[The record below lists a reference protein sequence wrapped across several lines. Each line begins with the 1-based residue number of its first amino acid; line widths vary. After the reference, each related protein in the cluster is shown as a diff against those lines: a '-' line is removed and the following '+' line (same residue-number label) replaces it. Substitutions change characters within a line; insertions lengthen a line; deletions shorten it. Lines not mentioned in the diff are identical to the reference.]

1 MADEPI
7 SETTQLLRAW
17 AAGDA
22 EALKLLTPR
31 VYRELRRMA
40 GHFLKNERPGR
51 TLNSVDLVH
60 ETYLRLVDVRQVDWQ
75 HRAHF
80 FAVSATMMRRILLD
94 RARKRLAVKRGGK
107 QKVLDLDAALEVT
120 SVRARELVA
129 LDDALNTLA
138 TVDPRKAQIVELR
151 FFGGL
156 SVEETAEIVKVS
168 VDTVMRDWK
177 LARAWLLTQLA
188 NTPDQLILRV
198 GGQSLAPLP
207 QLFF

>member
-1 MADEPI
+1 MADAPNT
-7 SETTQLLRAW
+7 ETTQLLRDW

-22 EALKLLTPR
+22 EALKRLTPR

-94 RARKRLAVKRGGK
+94 RARKRLAAKRGGK
-107 QKVLDLDAALEVT
+107 QQVLDLDAALDVS

-129 LDDALNTLA
+129 LDDALKTLA
-138 TVDPRKAQIVELR
+138 DVDPRKAQIVELR

-168 VDTVMRDWK
+168 ADTVMREWK
-177 LARAWLLTQLA
+177 LARAWLLTELSNNAQ
-188 NTPDQLILRV
+188 
-198 GGQSLAPLP
+198 
-207 QLFF
+207 